1 MLHDKTG
8 LLHLAAMMK
17 KRGIEHLI
25 VSPGSRNAPVVS
37 VFCSDPEFKCLT
49 IVDERSAAFFA
60 LGMAQ
65 QLGKSV
71 AVVCTSGTAALNY
84 APAIAEAFYL
94 QVPLIVLTAD
104 RPVEWIDQG
113 DGQTIRQRSVF
124 DAHVRKS
131 VQLPQ
136 AINNMDDL
144 WYNDRLIAE
153 VLNATSYPVPGPVHI
168 NLPFSEPLYGF
179 DHQLFTTPKDV
190 QLRIPEPRLSQTIL
204 TSLADS
210 YNAAAK
216 KMLLI
221 GQMPEDRKLNDL
233 IAKLAHD
240 TSIVVLTETTSN
252 LAHASFQAC
261 IDRSLSAMEQMEA
274 YQPDFLITI
283 GGPIVSKRIK
293 GFLRNSNIKMH
304 WNIGPD
310 AHVMDV
316 YQHLTDNILMT
327 AFDFFSQIIPFLKPA
342 NQPFP
347 QLWAS
352 LNRKAQEKHHMYLNH
367 CAYSDLKV
375 LDFIFK
381 HTPDDI
387 VVHLANS
394 TPVRYAQLF
403 DHPLKRRFFAN
414 RGTSGI
420 DGSISTAAGFA
431 YVSDAINLMISGDLS
446 FLYDS
451 NALWNKYLRQ
461 NFKIVVMNN
470 GGGGIFRFIDGPAS
484 TNLLEDFFEASHQTS
499 VRGIV
504 EAHGLSYFQCSN
516 IEDFSS
522 IWKSFLDEKS
532 GAAVLE
538 VFTPA
543 KMSATVL
550 HCYFETI
557 SSNKKA

>member
-8 LLHLAAMMK
+8 LLHLAALMK

-37 VFCSDPEFKCLT
+37 VFCNDPDFKCQT

-65 QLGKSV
+65 QLGKAV

-136 AINNMDDL
+136 AIHNVDDL

-153 VLNATSYPVPGPVHI
+153 VLNAVCYPVPGPVHI

-179 DHQLFTTPKDV
+179 DHQLNTSPKDV
-190 QLRIPEPRLSQTIL
+190 ELRIPEPVLSQTTL
-204 TSLADS
+204 ASLADS
-210 YNAAAK
+210 YNAATR

-221 GQMPEDRKLNDL
+221 GQMPEDHKLNEL
-233 IAKLAHD
+233 IVKLALD

-252 LAHASFQAC
+252 QAHDCFQAC
-261 IDRSLSAMEQMEA
+261 IDRSLSAMEQMVA

-293 GFLRNSNIKMH
+293 GFLRNSSIKTH
-304 WNIGPD
+304 WNIGAD
-310 AHVMDV
+310 AHLMDV
-316 YQHLTDNILMT
+316 YQHLTDSILMS
-327 AFDFFSQIIPFLKPA
+327 AYDFFSQIIPLLKPA
-342 NQPFP
+342 NQLFP
-347 QLWAS
+347 QLWTA
-352 LNRKAQEKHHMYLNH
+352 LNRNAQEKHRIYLNH

-375 LDFIFK
+375 LDFIFR
-381 HTPDDI
+381 HTPEDI
-387 VVHLANS
+387 NIHLANS

-403 DHPLKRRFFAN
+403 DHPFKRRFFAN

-431 YVSDAINLMISGDLS
+431 YVSDTINLMISGDLS

-451 NALWNKYLRQ
+451 NALWNKYMRH

-499 VRGIV
+499 VKGIV
-504 EAHGLSYFQCSN
+504 EAHGLSYFQSSSL
-516 IEDFSS
+516 EDISS

-538 VFTPA
+538 IFTPA
-543 KMSATVL
+543 KMSAKVL
-550 HCYFETI
+550 HCYFASITSGKE
-557 SSNKKA
+557 A